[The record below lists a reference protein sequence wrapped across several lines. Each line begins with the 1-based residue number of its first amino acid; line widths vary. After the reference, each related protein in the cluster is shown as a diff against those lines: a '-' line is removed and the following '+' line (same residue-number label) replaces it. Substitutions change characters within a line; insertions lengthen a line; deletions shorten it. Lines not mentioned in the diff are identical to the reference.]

1 MPAMLRWNAS
11 GDANGN
17 DVVSLL
23 EIEDGKISRFWAYFD
38 ARSFSSEVVSQFVST
53 LRLRLRFQHVSTFRS
68 IMALV
73 RTRYRSQRPWGSSLM
88 AGLLDDWL
96 KC

>member
-1 MPAMLRWNAS
+1 MPAMLRRNAS

-38 ARSFSSEVVSQFVST
+38 ARSFSSEVVS
-53 LRLRLRFQHVSTFRS
+53 
-68 IMALV
+68 
-73 RTRYRSQRPWGSSLM
+73 
-88 AGLLDDWL
+88 
-96 KC
+96 